1 MTAGQIVARL
11 QQRLAEQGIEW
22 RAQTVDTFK
31 AGSPDT
37 DVRGIATTDMA
48 TFDLLKRA
56 AARDRNF
63 VVTHEPT
70 FYNHL
75 DQTASLGQDPTYLAK
90 QQFIRDHRMIVFRFH
105 DHAHML
111 RPDPLIIGSAR
122 ALGLTPFAQPD
133 NPRFYTIQPTPLRTL
148 VTDFA
153 RRLNGRAM
161 RVIGDPEML
170 IRRIVLGPG
179 SGVPALSSAPEPFD
193 LSIGGETAEAGGN
206 AEYILDAA
214 ATGQH
219 RAMILLGHM
228 LSEDWG
234 MQEVADWMRPL
245 LPEVA
250 VEWIGAGEPFSS

>member
-1 MTAGQIVARL
+1 MTAQQIVTRL
-11 QQRLAEQGIEW
+11 RQRLGEQGIQW
-22 RAQTVDTFK
+22 REQTVDTFK

-37 DVRGIATTDMA
+37 DVRGIATTGMA
-48 TFDLLKRA
+48 TFDLLQRA

-63 VVTHEPT
+63 VITHEPT

-75 DQTASLGQDPTYLAK
+75 DQTAALEQDPTYQAK
-90 QQFIRDHRMIVFRFH
+90 QQFIRERNLVVFRFH
-105 DHAHML
+105 DHTHML

-133 NPRFYTIQPTPLRTL
+133 NPRFYTIQPTALRTL
-148 VTDFA
+148 VTGFA

-161 RVIGDPEML
+161 RVMGDPEMV

-179 SGVPALSSAPEPFD
+179 SGVPVLATTPEPFD

-214 ATGQH
+214 AIGQK

-245 LPEVA
+245 LPGVT

>member
-1 MTAGQIVARL
+1 MTAREIITRL
-11 QQRLAEQGIEW
+11 QRRLAEDGIEW
-22 RAQTVDTFK
+22 RTQTVDVFK
-31 AGSPDT
+31 AGSPDVE
-37 DVRGIATTDMA
+37 VRGIATTGMA

-63 VVTHEPT
+63 VISHEPT

-75 DQTASLGQDPTYLAK
+75 DQTAGLEKDAAYLAK
-90 QQFIRDHRMIVFRFH
+90 QQFIRDHNMVVFRFH

-122 ALGLTPFAQPD
+122 ALGLTQYAQAD
-133 NPRFYTIQPTPLRTL
+133 NPRFYTIPPTPLKTL
-148 VTDFA
+148 VADMR

-161 RVIGDPEML
+161 RVMGDPDAV
-170 IRRIVLGPG
+170 IRRIELGSG
-179 SGVPALSSAPEPFD
+179 SGVPVLSSTPEPFD

-214 ATGQH
+214 AIGQR

-228 LSEDWG
+228 LSEDFG
-234 MQEVADWMRPL
+234 MQEVADWMWPI
-245 LPEVA
+245 LPGVP
-250 VEWIGAGEPFSS
+250 VEWIPAGEPFS

>member
-1 MTAGQIVARL
+1 MTAQEVVTRL
-11 QQRLAEQGIEW
+11 QQRLTEEGIQW

-37 DVRGIATTDMA
+37 EVRGIATSGMA
-48 TFDLLKRA
+48 TFDLIRRA
-56 AARDRNF
+56 AERNRNF
-63 VVTHEPT
+63 VISHEPT

-75 DQTASLGQDPTYLAK
+75 DQTANLTADPTYLAK
-90 QQFIRDHRMIVFRFH
+90 QQFIREHNMVVFRFH

-133 NPRFYTIQPTPLRTL
+133 NPRIYTIQPTPLRVL
-148 VTDFA
+148 VADMQ
-153 RRLNGRAM
+153 RRVSGRAM
-161 RVIGDPEML
+161 RVMGDPEMV

-179 SGVPALSSAPEPFD
+179 SGVPALASTPEAFD
-193 LSIGGETAEAGGN
+193 LAIGGETAEAGGN

-214 ATGQH
+214 AIGQP

-228 LSEDWG
+228 LSEDFG
-234 MQEVADWMRPL
+234 MQEVANWMRPL
-245 LPEVA
+245 LPGVD
-250 VEWIGAGEPFSS
+250 VEWIPAGEPFGA